1 MVNIATEI
9 ETGPGLREEH
19 PINSVDFQA
28 LVFLLAFSE
37 IAIGA
42 TVWAGWLWLTLPLAL
57 VAAHLMHG
65 LLIGF
70 HEASHGLLRKSR
82 RLNEFD
88 GVLIGIFS
96 FLPFSLYRVVHQMHH
111 MHLSTEKDTELW
123 PFVLTKAPRWARRL
137 AAFLELTV
145 GLFYSPLIFLRV
157 FVHKDSIVRSRKV
170 RRRIWM
176 ELALSVIAWAAI
188 LAAVAFWGVWKY
200 FLWLYLVPALI
211 AANLQTWRKYA
222 EHL

>member
-1 MVNIATEI
+1 MMNIATATESVPEI
-9 ETGPGLREEH
+9 HDDEH
-19 PINSVDFQA
+19 EVSSVAFQTLVVSLA
-28 LVFLLAFSE
+28 LSE
-37 IAIGA
+37 IAIWA
-42 TVWAGWLWLTLPLAL
+42 AVWSGWLWLAILPVL
-57 VAAHLMHG
+57 VAAHFMHG

-88 GVLIGIFS
+88 GVIIGVFS

-111 MHLSTEKDTELW
+111 MHLATERDTELW

-157 FVHKDSIVRSRKV
+157 FVGRHSLVRSRKV
-170 RRRIWM
+170 RRRIWA
-176 ELALSVIAWAAI
+176 ELT
-188 LAAVAFWGVWKY
+188 AAVVVWATILTAVIFWGVWKY
-200 FLWLYLVPALI
+200 
-211 AANLQTWRKYA
+211 
-222 EHL
+222 